1 MLKIRIAGLTAELDN
16 RYAYVADQCRGYTV
30 SEEERSDLTARA
42 TEEQILRELIEPE
55 KQSDYCHRIVQ
66 FGRDTCMARSPAC
79 EGCPLGDLCE
89 HKKKQ
94 EKAKKKGP

>member
-42 TEEQILRELIEPE
+42 TEEQIDALLVEMYE
-55 KQSDYCHRIVQ
+55 KQ
-66 FGRDTCMARSPAC
+66 ARPDCNPDDIIAI
-79 EGCPLGDLCE
+79 
-89 HKKKQ
+89 
-94 EKAKKKGP
+94 KAKINKIAGMKLY